1 MLGNG
6 RPTRVKLVLS
16 NLTKILGMQQSGS
29 QSLYAPVRV
38 QISMRDYWAGT

>member
-1 MLGNG
+1 MLGNC

-16 NLTKILGMQQSGS
+16 DVKKILGLQRSGS
-29 QSLYAPVRV
+29 QSPYGPVRV